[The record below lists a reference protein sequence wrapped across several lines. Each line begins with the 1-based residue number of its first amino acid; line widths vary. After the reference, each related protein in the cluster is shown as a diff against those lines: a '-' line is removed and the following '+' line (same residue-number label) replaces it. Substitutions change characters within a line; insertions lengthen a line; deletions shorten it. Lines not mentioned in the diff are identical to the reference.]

1 MHPLEIEQFLKENG
15 LRPSKTL
22 GQNFLLSDDVLD
34 EIIVRADIQPGDRV
48 LEVGPGLGFLT
59 DKLLEAGAI
68 VDAVELSDDMYGY
81 LKKLYKDTDNIT
93 LHHQDI
99 LQTQLEAL
107 LGDINSRVIEND
119 TGRSLAKYKVV
130 ANIPYYLTGKI
141 IPFFLESTLKPESLT
156 IMIQKE
162 VAERLIV
169 KDGKQSKL
177 SIATSFFAEPS
188 LEIHAPKDFFYPV
201 PKVDSA
207 VVMIKTKTAVPDI
220 DQKSFFRV
228 MRAAFSN
235 KRKQMHNGLA
245 GVFQLSKEDV
255 FAWLDR
261 AEVAR
266 DIRPE
271 KLSVDDYVRLT
282 RTFPE
287 N

>member
-1 MHPLEIEQFLKENG
+1 MLPSEIEQFLKENG
-15 LRPSKTL
+15 LRPSKSL
-22 GQNFLLSDDVLD
+22 GQNFLLSEDVLD

-68 VDAVELSDDMYGY
+68 VDAIELSDDMYGY
-81 LKKLYKDTDNIT
+81 LKKLYKDTENIT

-99 LQTQLEAL
+99 LQTKLEEL
-107 LGDINSRVIEND
+107 LGEINSRPIEND
-119 TGRSLAKYKVV
+119 PGRSLADYKVV

-141 IPFFLESTLKPESLT
+141 IPFFLENTRKPESLT

-177 SIATSFFAEPS
+177 SISTSFFAESS

-207 VVMIKTKTAVPDI
+207 VAMIKTKASVPDI

-245 GVFQLSKEDV
+245 GVFQLSKDDV

-261 AEVAR
+261 ADIAR

-271 KLSVDDYVRLT
+271 KLSVDDYVRLA
-282 RTFPE
+282 RTFPRK
-287 N
+287 